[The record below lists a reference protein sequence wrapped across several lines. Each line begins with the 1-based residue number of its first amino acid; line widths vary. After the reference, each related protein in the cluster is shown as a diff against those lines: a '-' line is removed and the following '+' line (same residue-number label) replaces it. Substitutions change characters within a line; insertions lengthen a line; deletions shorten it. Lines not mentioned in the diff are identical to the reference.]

1 MAMRVLIWIIWVVEF
16 IAFIAL
22 ISCAT
27 IFMADAN
34 NILGVIGVLGGLAL
48 FVFAIR
54 LTFNRAVGDDGKIWA
69 GAGLF
74 LIAGFI
80 VFGSCSMALN

>member
-1 MAMRVLIWIIWVVEF
+1 MSMRVLVWIIWVAEF

-27 IFMADAN
+27 IFMADASD
-34 NILGVIGVLGGLAL
+34 IVGVIGVLGGLAL

-54 LTFNRAVGDDGKIWA
+54 LTFNRAVGEDGKVWA
-69 GAGLF
+69 GAGLI

-80 VFGSCSMALN
+80 VFGSCSLALN